1 MLITRKRMGV
11 AIVLGAIIISSLL
24 APSYVKSVRLLKDME
39 RGGPEDSQIVQVDES
54 LPGVRGHWY
63 LPPGILGTSQLSGSV
78 PAVVIIH
85 GLQYQGIDSKRLIT
99 LTRSFADQG
108 FAIYTPEIAELIDY
122 KLDPMSVA
130 TIRSAI
136 DYASAV
142 AKRPKVG
149 LFGISFGAGLALEA
163 AADESAKLNFVGT
176 LGGYG
181 SAVRVSRFLTTG
193 CADQVDGGC
202 KAQVP
207 HDYGTVIFLY
217 DYADEFFSADDAPI
231 AKRALQ
237 HWLHENQTDAKALLS
252 ALSPA
257 GGARLSAIF
266 DKKLAELMP
275 EVQKSLA
282 RHRADLDSV
291 SASNRAKDVTA
302 KAFLLHAAGDAVVP
316 DTELGFLASELP
328 HVEQALVSHAL
339 GHAEIGKGDAK
350 EKLRLVHF
358 MAAMLRAA
366 DP

>member
-1 MLITRKRMGV
+1 MLITRKRIALATV
-11 AIVLGAIIISSLL
+11 TGAVIGCSAH
-24 APSYVKSVRLLKDME
+24 APSYVKAVQLLKNME
-39 RGGPEDSQIVQVDES
+39 RGGPEGAQIVQVDES
-54 LPGVRGHWY
+54 LPSVRGHWY
-63 LPPGILGTSQLSGSV
+63 LPPGTAETSQLRGNIPV
-78 PAVVIIH
+78 VVIVH

-122 KLDPMSVA
+122 KLDSKSVT
-130 TIRSAI
+130 TIRHAI
-136 DYASAV
+136 DYASVV

-193 CADQVDGGC
+193 CADQVEGGC
-202 KAQVP
+202 KPQVP

-217 DYADEFFSADDAPI
+217 DYADEFFSAEDAPI

-237 HWLHENQTDAKALLS
+237 YWLHENQAEAKAQLK

-257 GGARLSAIF
+257 GSARLAAIF
-266 DKKLAELMP
+266 DKKLTELMP
-275 EVQKSLA
+275 EVQKSLE

-339 GHAEIGKGDAK
+339 GHAEIGKGDSK